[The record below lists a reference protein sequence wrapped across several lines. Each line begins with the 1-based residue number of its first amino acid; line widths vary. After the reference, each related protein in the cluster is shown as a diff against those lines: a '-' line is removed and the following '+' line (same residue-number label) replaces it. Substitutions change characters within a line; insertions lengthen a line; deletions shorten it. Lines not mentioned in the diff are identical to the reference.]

1 MNTQRFLSA
10 AVDAAGGALM
20 SGLAL
25 HRSKEVTFLD
35 DDGMRWTVVPVPAG
49 RVLGAGPAGWEFVS
63 EAGERRVAS
72 GRVPDGVAWQAVDE
86 QAWRAVLRHALLV
99 T

>member
-1 MNTQRFLSA
+1 MSA
-10 AVDAAGGALM
+10 VGAR
-20 SGLAL
+20 
-25 HRSKEVTFLD
+25 HSKAISFFD

-49 RVLGAGPAGWEFVS
+49 RVLGAAPVGFEFFS

-72 GRVPDGVAWQAVDE
+72 GHVAEGAAWQAIAE
-86 QAWRAVLRHALLV
+86 PAWRALLRDALLV